1 VRVAVIGNGQSVH
14 ALGRARAVAT
24 LGHAVRFFTLGPLLP
39 CPGLDAVTAPLPRGP
54 LEAAGALGA
63 FLNGLRAFRPELVH
77 LHYAGGRL
85 ASLATLAG
93 ARPLVVTVMGGDV
106 DESQHPGGLT
116 WLERRATRRVLQRAD
131 ALLVKSEGLLQ
142 RLEHWGHFADKARV
156 VRWGVD
162 PAVFR
167 RDPGAARA
175 LRERLGLAAD
185 DRVVLCPR
193 ILAPLYATHLL
204 VEAFAGVVAAVPQ
217 AVLLL
222 TEYRADPEYQA
233 RLVARAEGAGI
244 AGRLRFV
251 GDVEHAE
258 MPSLLSLAEV
268 VAMAPEADGLP
279 QSLLEAMACETPV
292 VLGDLP
298 AYREAV
304 GEPPAARIVAREPES
319 LAAAIIGL
327 LTHDDRAR
335 ELAARG
341 RARVEEVGLLPNE
354 LDKVDAAYR
363 EAVENAA
370 ARPAGGPLE
379 WAARAIDGLSLAR
392 RSA

>member
-1 VRVAVIGNGQSVH
+1 MRVAVIGNGQSVH
-14 ALGRARAVAT
+14 ALGRARAVAS
-24 LGHAVRFFTLGPLLP
+24 LGHEVRFFTLGPLLP
-39 CPGLDAVTAPLPRGP
+39 CPGLDALTQPLPRGP
-54 LEAAGALGA
+54 LQAAAALRG
-63 FLNGLRAFRPELVH
+63 FLGGLRRFRPELVH

-85 ASLATLAG
+85 ASLATLSG

-131 ALLVKSEGLLQ
+131 ALLVKSEGLLR
-142 RLEHWGHFADKARV
+142 RLEGWGDFADKARV

-167 RDPGAARA
+167 RDADAARA
-175 LRERLGLAAD
+175 LRDRLGLAAD

-204 VEAFAGVVAAVPQ
+204 VEAFAGVVAAVPR

-233 RLVARAEGAGI
+233 RLVALAEGAGI

-304 GEPPAARIVAREPES
+304 GEPPAALVVPREP
-319 LAAAIIGL
+319 AALGAAVTGL
-327 LTHDDRAR
+327 LLAPARAR
-335 ELAARG
+335 ELATRG
-341 RARVEEVGLLPNE
+341 RRRLDEIGLLPRE
-354 LDKVDAAYR
+354 LGKVEAAYR
-363 EAVENAA
+363 EAVARAA
-370 ARPAGGPLE
+370 SRPADGPAE
-379 WAARAIDGLSLAR
+379 WAARGLDALSLAR
-392 RSA
+392 R